1 MRVKKTFLTLY
12 AFVLTY
18 GSLVAANPLPD
29 NEVNPAI
36 AASEVSEFVASS
48 GWDPVTPVGYVCCK
62 SIGKDGCQ
70 DCNFKLDC
78 PSGKDRQC
86 PAVSFAVFS
95 FPILPLSSPTRLSA
109 NGTRS
114 KVVSAAV
121 SPPESILSALS
132 LPLRFSPLTL
142 SPSPSLNPRP
152 FRLSLSWL
160 ATSMSVP
167 QLPRRQLSTLLTPP
181 TPPTPLTRQ
190 PGASRRKSRL
200 AAVVDAVVNAT
211 TAVAVVRMGIVAVS
225 SSPPPLLLLLS
236 SHRFP
241 QKRKLIS
248 GNS

>member
-12 AFVLTY
+12 AFILTY
-18 GSLVAANPLPD
+18 GALVTANPLPD

-36 AASEVSEFVASS
+36 AVSEVSEFVASS

-70 DCNFKLDC
+70 DCNFKQDC

-86 PAVSFAVFS
+86 PAVSFAIFS
-95 FPILPLSSPTRLSA
+95 LPILPLSSLTRLSA

-114 KVVSAAV
+114 RVVSAAV

-132 LPLRFSPLTL
+132 PPLRFSPVTL
-142 SPSPSLNPRP
+142 SPLPLLNPRP

-167 QLPRRQLSTLLTPP
+167 QLPRRQLSTLP
-181 TPPTPLTRQ
+181 TPPIPLTRQ

-225 SSPPPLLLLLS
+225 SSPPP
-236 SHRFP
+236 RFP
-241 QKRKLIS
+241 SPLLPPPIS
-248 GNS
+248 AETETD

>member
-1 MRVKKTFLTLY
+1 L
-12 AFVLTY
+12 
-18 GSLVAANPLPD
+18 
-29 NEVNPAI
+29 
-36 AASEVSEFVASS
+36 
-48 GWDPVTPVGYVCCK
+48 
-62 SIGKDGCQ
+62 
-70 DCNFKLDC
+70 
-78 PSGKDRQC
+78 
-86 PAVSFAVFS
+86 
-95 FPILPLSSPTRLSA
+95 
-109 NGTRS
+109 
-114 KVVSAAV
+114 
-121 SPPESILSALS
+121 LS
-132 LPLRFSPLTL
+132 LS
-142 SPSPSLNPRP
+142 PRP
-152 FRLSLSWL
+152 FRLSPSWL

-225 SSPPPLLLLLS
+225 SSPPPLFLLLS